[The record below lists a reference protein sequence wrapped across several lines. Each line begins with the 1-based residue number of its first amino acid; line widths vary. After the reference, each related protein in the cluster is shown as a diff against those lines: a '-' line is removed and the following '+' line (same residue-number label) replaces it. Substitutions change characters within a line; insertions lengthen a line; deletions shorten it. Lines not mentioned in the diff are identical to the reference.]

1 MGNEITVDD
10 VMEFQGIF
18 SLMPAFVFE
27 GVAKKKKNLIKKFEP
42 KIRSYLDS
50 ASEEDLNKIRKVV
63 NADIDE
69 LQVTMGEA
77 YKKTNDKHF
86 KILADP
92 KYKEFVELNFNEL
105 KMMMA

>member
-27 GVAKKKKNLIKKFEP
+27 GVAKKKKNLTKKFEST
-42 KIRSYLDS
+42 IRAYLNS
-50 ASEEDLNKIRKVV
+50 ASEEDLNKIRRVL
-63 NADIDE
+63 NTDIDE
-69 LQVTMGEA
+69 LQVVMGEA

-86 KILADP
+86 KVLANP

-105 KMMMA
+105 KMMMD